1 MLARLILLFALLGST
16 LAWAQEPA
24 LPPGF
29 GDEEPEQ
36 PQEEPEQEKWSDR
49 LPDGLRGFVEVRLG
63 PRIFSDEAHS
73 KDYTLAEAR
82 LQIAYDRAWKY
93 VSFDTKVDV
102 ILDAALGELDTD
114 LRSLRV
120 NFRPP
125 GPFDFGIGRQ
135 AMTWGTGDLLF
146 INDLFPKD
154 WQSYFIG
161 RDDEYLKAPSDALR
175 IGWFPGQVSIDLVY
189 TPRFAHD
196 RYINGERISF
206 WDPMQAGFRGD
217 ARPVAALEPDDAF
230 SDDEIS
236 ARIYGS
242 AGSFEI
248 AGYAYRGFWKSPAGF
263 DLMTNSATFPQ
274 LDVLGAS
281 VRGPLGAGIGNV
293 EVGYYDSREDSDGSD
308 PFTNNSELR
317 LLVGYEVELASEL
330 TGGFQLYLERML
342 DHSAYLGN
350 LPGGEP
356 RDENRYVVTTRIT
369 KLLKSQTLIPSIF
382 AYYSPTDRD
391 GYLRPK
397 VLWKRSD
404 HLAFEFG
411 ANIFFGRED
420 HTFFGQFQNNSNV
433 YASMRVQP

>member
-1 MLARLILLFALLGST
+1 MLARLVLLLALVAFAP
-16 LAWAQEPA
+16 AWAQDPA

-29 GDEEPEQ
+29 SDEEPEEQ
-36 PQEEPEQEKWSDR
+36 QEEPEQETWSDR
-49 LPDGLRGFVEVRLG
+49 LPEGLRGFVEARLG
-63 PRIFSDEAHS
+63 PRIFSDAAHS
-73 KDYTLAEAR
+73 RDFTLAEAR

-93 VSFDTKVDV
+93 VSFDAKADV

-114 LRSLRV
+114 LRALRM

-125 GPFDFGIGRQ
+125 GPVDLSIGRQ

-175 IGWFPGQVSIDLVY
+175 IGWFPGKVSIDLVY
-189 TPRFAHD
+189 TPKFAHD
-196 RYINGERISF
+196 RYISGERISF
-206 WDPMQAGFRGD
+206 WDPLQADFRGD
-217 ARPVAALEPDDAF
+217 AQPVAALEPDDAF

-263 DLMTNSATFPQ
+263 DPMMTSATFPA
-274 LDVLGAS
+274 LDVWGAS
-281 VRGPLGAGIGNV
+281 VRGPVGPGIGNV
-293 EVGYYDSREDSDGSD
+293 EVGYYDSRGDDDGTD
-308 PFTNNSELR
+308 PFTNNGEVR
-317 LLVGYEVELASEL
+317 LLTGYEVELASEL

-342 DHSAYLGN
+342 DHDRYLDN

-369 KLLKSQTLIPSIF
+369 KLLKGQTLIPSVF
-382 AYYSPTDRD
+382 LYYSPSDRD

-397 VLWKRSD
+397 LLWKRSD
-404 HLAFEFG
+404 RLIFEFG
-411 ANIFFGRED
+411 ANIFFGRDD
-420 HTFFGQFQNNSNV
+420 HTFFGQFEHNSNV